1 MTGDKAIRDAV
12 RMLGIV
18 AMFSFFPG
26 ATGGGGAAF
35 SADDE
40 HDDVDGG
47 DAEADDGDDDDDGV
61 TLIRRW
67 RAKRVRME
75 TELLLHE
82 WCFAAQQQQKGG
94 QVVDSFLRRAVY

>member
-47 DAEADDGDDDDDGV
+47 DAEADDGDDDDV

-67 RAKRVRME
+67 RAKRVLME

-82 WCFAAQQQQKGG
+82 WCFAAQQQKGG